1 MSEPVINEDELI
13 GYILRK
19 TSYSHS
25 LTYEEVRSVLD
36 AEIDFL
42 KEKGIADTRTLD
54 MSGSER
60 G

>member
-1 MSEPVINEDELI
+1 MPEPVINEDELI

-42 KEKGIADTRTLD
+42 KEKGIADTA
-54 MSGSER
+54 ER
-60 G
+60 K